1 MVTNEVINKM
11 RKVLIVEDEKR
22 IRDVI
27 ADYFKV
33 AKYDVLE
40 AEDGKAALDI
50 FEENEVDLVILDIMM
65 PELDGWSVC
74 KRIRKKSDVP
84 LMFLTSRSDEDDKLM
99 GFEFGADEYVT
110 KPFSPKVLVARANAL
125 LDRMD
130 RSKGIV
136 KDEICAGS
144 ISVNT
149 AGRLVTLGGERITIA
164 PKEYELLIYMIE
176 NQGIV
181 LTREKILEKV
191 WGYDYFGD
199 DRAVDTHIKKLRKAL
214 GIYSKYIHTVLRVGY
229 KFEVIV

>member
-1 MVTNEVINKM
+1 M

-27 ADYFKV
+27 GDYFKV
-33 AKYDVLE
+33 AEYEVLN
-40 AEDGKAALDI
+40 AEDGKIALEV
-50 FEENEVDLVILDIMM
+50 FENNEVDIVILDIMM

-84 LMFLTSRSDEDDKLM
+84 IIFLTSRSDEDDKLM

-110 KPFSPKVLVARANAL
+110 KPFSPKVLVARSNAL
-125 LDRMD
+125 LDRLE

-136 KDEICAGS
+136 KEEISAGS
-144 ISVNT
+144 IIVNI
-149 AGRLVTLGGERITIA
+149 AGQQVTLDGERITLA
-164 PKEYELLIYMIE
+164 PKEYELLIYMIR

-181 LTREKILEKV
+181 LSREKILEKV

-214 GIYSKYIHTVLRVGY
+214 GVYSKYIHTILRAGY
-229 KFEVIV
+229 KFEVIVWEKIV

>member
-1 MVTNEVINKM
+1 M

-27 ADYFKV
+27 GDYFKV
-33 AKYDVLE
+33 AEYEVLN
-40 AEDGKAALDI
+40 AEDGKIALEV
-50 FEENEVDLVILDIMM
+50 FENNEVDIVILDIMM

-84 LMFLTSRSDEDDKLM
+84 IIFLTSRSDEDDKLM

-110 KPFSPKVLVARANAL
+110 KPFSPKVLVARSNAL
-125 LDRMD
+125 LDRLE

-136 KDEICAGS
+136 KEEISAGS
-144 ISVNT
+144 IIVNI
-149 AGRLVTLGGERITIA
+149 AGQQVTLDGERITLA
-164 PKEYELLIYMIE
+164 PKEYELLIYMIR

-181 LTREKILEKV
+181 LSREKILEKV

-214 GIYSKYIHTVLRVGY
+214 GVYSKYIHTILRAGY